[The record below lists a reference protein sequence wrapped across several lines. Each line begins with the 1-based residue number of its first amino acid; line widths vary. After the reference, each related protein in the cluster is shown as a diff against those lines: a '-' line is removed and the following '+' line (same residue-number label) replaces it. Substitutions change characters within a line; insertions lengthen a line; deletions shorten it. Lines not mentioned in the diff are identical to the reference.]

1 MWTGVGVAIIF
12 TLVRTAIRLHVFRR
26 LYADD
31 ACVYFALVVLLLT
44 GILTTRIIPIMF
56 EFEYILHG
64 ERGITAGF
72 VQRVNFFL
80 RTQFA
85 IIVLFWTSIWAV
97 KFSFLVWYR
106 KLLVVPSNRM
116 VFWWGVSIFTFLAY
130 IGCWITQLE
139 SCRPISNYF
148 LLGLSLRDM
157 CEKFRLLRSSGGC
170 QSKRDIFVSNISLYY
185 STAADIAC
193 DLLSKK
199 STPAVVLR

>member
-1 MWTGVGVAIIF
+1 
-12 TLVRTAIRLHVFRR
+12 
-26 LYADD
+26 
-31 ACVYFALVVLLLT
+31 
-44 GILTTRIIPIMF
+44 MF

-64 ERGITAGF
+64 QKGVTAGF
-72 VQRVNFFL
+72 VQRVNYFL
-80 RTQFA
+80 RMQFA

-106 KLLVVPSNRM
+106 KLLAVPSDRM
-116 VFWWGVSIFTFLAY
+116 ILWWGVFIFTFFAY

-148 LLGLSLRDM
+148 LLGLYICDARERIDVL
-157 CEKFRLLRSSGGC
+157 KGPGGC

-199 STPAVVLR
+199 PTPTGLSN